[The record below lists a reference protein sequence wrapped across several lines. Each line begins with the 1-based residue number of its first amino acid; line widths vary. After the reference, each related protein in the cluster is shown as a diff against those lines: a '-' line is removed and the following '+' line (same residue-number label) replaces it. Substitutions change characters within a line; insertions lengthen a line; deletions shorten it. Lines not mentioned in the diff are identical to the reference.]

1 MKKRILSKALVLTLA
16 LVLVLGT
23 GMTTASAYTVMYLYA
38 PTGSTV
44 NVRSEPSMAGGGATV
59 LAMEPIGTAV
69 QVLEWMN
76 NGWAVISWGS
86 GVAYVK
92 SEFLSDSRGGG
103 GYTPSVESDKEKAMD
118 NLLAETKTYSTVAN
132 PFTIYPNPQRSSGFV
147 NFRLIPV
154 QYGKEFYR
162 VYPNNALTVLGQ
174 TRNWYQVRDENT
186 GVIGYIVKS
195 LVTVMN

>member
-1 MKKRILSKALVLTLA
+1 MNKRILSLVLA
-16 LVLVLGT
+16 LVLVMGI
-23 GMTTASAYTVMYLYA
+23 GMTGASAYTVMYLYA
-38 PTGSTV
+38 PTGHTV

-59 LAMEPIGTAV
+59 IAMVPIGTAV

-76 NGWAVISWGS
+76 NGWAVISWGDS
-86 GVAYVK
+86 IAYVK
-92 SEFLSDSRGGG
+92 SEFLSDTQRGGGG
-103 GYTPSVESDKEKAMD
+103 GYTPSGQTDKEKAMD
-118 NLLAETKTYSTVAN
+118 NLLAETKTYTAVTN

-162 VYPNNALTVLGQ
+162 VYPGNALTVLGQ
-174 TRNWYQVRDENT
+174 TRSWYQVRDDNT

-195 LVTVMN
+195 LVTVAN